1 MTTNSQPFTFQ
12 GRLTNLEHKTTQKG
26 AAFIRT
32 LLVDDNNQSMW
43 LSCWDS
49 PTIKLIDSQGVGSGP
64 WTIRYIEKST
74 STGSIVKNIVHA
86 GISAAPPQQAQPQQ
100 AQPQQA
106 QPQQAQ
112 QPLPQQPQQAT
123 PQEAQPSLQPQD
135 IDDRTYSIVRQV
147 AFKEVEHKD
156 DKALETIAELVDSY
170 TRIILGTFAYIPME
184 DMDNATDDEIIRQG
198 NQAYE

>member
-1 MTTNSQPFTFQ
+1 MATNSQPFNFQ
-12 GRLTNLEHKTTQKG
+12 GRLTNLEHKSTSKG
-26 AAFIRT
+26 VAFIRT

-43 LSCWDS
+43 LSCFDS

-64 WTIRYIEKST
+64 WSITYIEKST

-86 GISAAPPQQAQPQQ
+86 GISAAP
-100 AQPQQA
+100 PQQA

-184 DMDNATDDEIIRQG
+184 DMDNATDDEIIRLG